1 LSEILKKWIPTFPE
15 GSGQAVG
22 MTFSQFGFFRECSKN
37 LINKRKTEMKRL
49 NIMLL
54 AVVLMTAS
62 LLAQTQFDKDA
73 AVFHKKAIMVCGIFK
88 TQNPNAEQVSN
99 LISSASEELRNLA
112 QKYKDNPPAEY
123 KNDPLWQTYFEDW
136 ADNLTLVKT
145 FAEQK
150 NYKLVSKYCNT
161 FCQIFVR
168 MHKNNGTTDL
178 TDLLFTLNMQLKLT
192 TDISNAGNI
201 KGVKENIGMLKN
213 MLKNTSAK
221 VNSISNKNIEE
232 MYSPLQKTAQSL
244 IKAFEDSNSQK
255 ADSLYAS
262 FMKDFP
268 KLFLASTSL

>member
-1 LSEILKKWIPTFPE
+1 MKKLNVILI
-15 GSGQAVG
+15 AV
-22 MTFSQFGFFRECSKN
+22 F
-37 LINKRKTEMKRL
+37 LI
-49 NIMLL
+49 
-54 AVVLMTAS
+54 TAS
-62 LLAQTQFDKDA
+62 LFAQSQFDKDA
-73 AVFHKKAIMVCGIFK
+73 AVFHKKAIMVCGISK
-88 TQNPNAEQVSN
+88 TPNPNAEQVSN
-99 LISSASEELRNLA
+99 LISSASEELTNLT

-123 KNDPLWQTYFEDW
+123 KNDPLWQSYFEDW

-192 TDISNAGNI
+192 TDISNAGNT

-213 MLKNTSAK
+213 ILKQTSEK
-221 VNSISNKNIEE
+221 VASVGNKNLEK
-232 MYSPLQKTAQSL
+232 SFAPLDTAAKSL
-244 IKAFEDSNSQK
+244 IKSLENSDVES
-255 ADSLYAS
+255 ANSLYSS

-268 KLFLASTSL
+268 KIFMASTSI